1 MNVYRLLMISALATS
16 AAATCPSAMAKG
28 LVAYYQIGGD
38 PTPGVKWDTYV
49 IDSDSLA
56 RDGIY
61 IRYKSFI
68 VTSHGSSPPQEA
80 KADCKSSRYGLASD
94 TSTYATYPGTIAGE
108 EVKVACDLA
117 GQQGLLK
124 D

>member
-1 MNVYRLLMISALATS
+1 MLATLATS
-16 AAATCPSAMAKG
+16 AAAACPSAMAKG
-28 LVAYYQIGGD
+28 LVAYYQVGGD
-38 PTPGVKWDTYV
+38 STPGVKWDTHV
-49 IDSDSLA
+49 IDSDSLI

-68 VTSHGSSPPQEA
+68 ITSHGSSPAQEA
-80 KADCKSSRYGLASD
+80 KADCKSRQHALASD

-108 EVKVACDLA
+108 EVRVACELA
-117 GQQGLLK
+117 EQQGLLK